1 MLPRS
6 IRSRLLALVVATVIP
21 FTVLIGAGLWR

>member
-6 IRSRLLALVVATVIP
+6 IR
-21 FTVLIGAGLWR
+21 

>member
-6 IRSRLLALVVATVIP
+6 IRQ
-21 FTVLIGAGLWR
+21 

>member
-6 IRSRLLALVVATVIP
+6 IIQMRLPLY
-21 FTVLIGAGLWR
+21 

>member
-6 IRSRLLALVVATVIP
+6 IRL
-21 FTVLIGAGLWR
+21 